1 MALLKVDIDMIDKI
15 KVGQG
20 YDVHR
25 LVEGDGVI
33 LGGVVI
39 PCKMKLKGHSDAD
52 VVLHALVDAILGA
65 LGRGD
70 IGQHFSPS
78 DDRWKNADSSVFVD
92 QAVRWMEEDGFVL
105 QNADITVIC
114 EAPRI
119 GAYRDEIRKNVANL
133 LKIDVS
139 DVNIKATTTEK
150 LGFTGRGEGIA
161 AQAIVCV
168 SKEVR

>member
-1 MALLKVDIDMIDKI
+1 MIDKI

-25 LVEGDGVI
+25 LVDGDGVI
-33 LGGVVI
+33 LGGVTI
-39 PCKMKLKGHSDAD
+39 PCDMKLKGHSDAD

-78 DDRWKNADSSVFVD
+78 DDKWKNADSSVFVD
-92 QAVRWMEEDGFVL
+92 QAVSWIEEDGYVL
-105 QNADITVIC
+105 ENADITIIC
-114 EAPRI
+114 EAPKI
-119 GAYRDEIRKNVANL
+119 GAFRDEIKKNVSKL
-133 LKIDVS
+133 LKIDSS

-161 AQAIVCV
+161 SQAIVCV
-168 SKEVR
+168 TKGTK